1 MEELAVK
8 ISEAELEV
16 LQLLW
21 EEGTP
26 LPVNVLRTR
35 LAESRGWEATTVKTL
50 VNRLVQ
56 KGVLAQ
62 EKRNVFYY
70 SPLLS
75 KAEYDR
81 WATGNLIKR
90 LYRGS
95 ARNLVAALVSSHDL
109 TRSDIEELR
118 SLLDGEEQP

>member
-109 TRSDIEELR
+109 TRSDIEELH

>member
-118 SLLDGEEQP
+118 SLLDGEERP

>member
-56 KGVLAQ
+56 KGVLLQ

-70 SPLLS
+70 SPLIG
-75 KAEYDR
+75 KADYDR

-109 TRSDIEELR
+109 TQSDIEELR
-118 SLLDGEEQP
+118 SLLDGEERP

>member
-81 WATGNLIKR
+81 WATGNLINR

-118 SLLDGEEQP
+118 SLLDGEERP